1 MHFHELFNVDDYRNI
16 NKDLHFNTDDE
27 YIKHYRDIGF
37 TQMRLINKEQLIIN
51 IEFGFEVTTYIPYYF
66 YLFSNNL
73 LFDNIIHTF
82 DGMQPYYYF
91 LPECQLETKRTFR
104 CGNRKEKLL
113 VNFDIPGHLDK
124 RYWKAPNYKEY
135 YKNDVFIYDKPLLV
149 VNNKYNIEWDTDPIN
164 FISAEV
170 LNKLVENLK
179 DKYQIIYI
187 REHSNESKKGISGDT
202 SPILDGLQDYEILE
216 NYPEVITFNYLRKQ
230 NENLSYNEIKCML
243 YANCDNYITVQ
254 GGGANMIPYFAK
266 NTVILHKRGR
276 EITKGFY
283 EGFFKEARPDL
294 FENINVCRSDEEVL
308 PVCID
313 MFS

>member
-1 MHFHELFNVDDYRNI
+1 MYFHELFNVDDYKYL
-16 NKDLHFNTDDE
+16 NKDLYFNTDDE
-27 YIKHYRDIGF
+27 YIKHYREIGF
-37 TQMRLINKEQLIIN
+37 DQMRLINKEQLIIN

-82 DGMQPYYYF
+82 NGMQPYYYF
-91 LPECQLETKRTFR
+91 LPECQIETNRTLR

-135 YKNDVFIYDKPLLV
+135 YKNDIFIYDKPLLV
-149 VNNKYNIEWDTDPIN
+149 INNKYNIEWDTDPIN
-164 FISAEV
+164 FISAEI
-170 LNKLVENLK
+170 LNELVCNLK
-179 DKYQIIYI
+179 DKYQIVYI
-187 REHSNESKKGISGDT
+187 REHNNECKKGISCDT
-202 SPILDGLQDYEILE
+202 SPILNGLKDYEILE
-216 NYPEVITFNYLRKQ
+216 NYPEVIIFDYLRKQ

-243 YANCDNYITVQ
+243 YANCDNYITAQ

-276 EITKGFY
+276 EIAQGFY
-283 EGFFKEARPDL
+283 DGFFKEARPDL
-294 FENINVCRSDEEVL
+294 YENVKVCRLDEEVL

-313 MFS
+313 IFS